1 MGPPLK
7 HGVSILKTTAIYRL
21 DDTMKFTAEDLSEL
35 GLSDR
40 LLSNL
45 SEELGSDFQL
55 IPEDM
60 GVLSERNFP
69 LDQLLKPIVQSD
81 GFSSE
86 HPFFGCC
93 IEFAP
98 KSILSYLGDE
108 ISPATLEELILR
120 EPVYALQREIEII
133 PTPLF
138 SQLLRIEPRATLHFA
153 ESKLQEED
161 IVSFCREYPEIAIRY
176 VPQNLGD
183 DDLLRLAELHLV
195 LAYEFAQERCKSLG
209 VDFSTL
215 HSGREFDLVVEEFP
229 SPKLPAME
237 NHYIARLHC
246 VNCGQNSIRGGAQSL
261 GGENDS
267 RFDRWDC
274 SCASCG
280 TSTVVRFNIVVESSR
295 LP

>member
-55 IPEDM
+55 IPEDI

-93 IEFAP
+93 IEFAS

-120 EPVYALQREIEII
+120 EPVYGLQREIEII

-161 IVSFCREYPEIAIRY
+161 IVNQQKEIEIMTE
-176 VPQNLGD
+176 
-183 DDLLRLAELHLV
+183 DLEVKEILNRFSGVSIHSITPISET
-195 LAYEFAQERCKSLG
+195 SL
-209 VDFSTL
+209 S
-215 HSGREFDLVVEEFP
+215 S
-229 SPKLPAME
+229 K
-237 NHYIARLHC
+237 
-246 VNCGQNSIRGGAQSL
+246 NS
-261 GGENDS
+261 
-267 RFDRWDC
+267 
-274 SCASCG
+274 
-280 TSTVVRFNIVVESSR
+280 
-295 LP
+295 